1 MPRTVN
7 PQTPA
12 EVLQSF
18 IDEYQI
24 NAFLLSKEIK
34 VNYQTVTNIL
44 KGKARITVK
53 VALRLAA
60 YFGNSPK
67 YWIDIQASSEIDEL
81 SADKKFISII
91 KNIPKANKPSDKP
104 KLKIEKKEKFSK
116 RKPKALSEKRIK
128 AAKVPGAKKPGG
140 KKAGRPK
147 KK

>member
-1 MPRTVN
+1 MPKTAK
-7 PQTPA
+7 PKTAA

-24 NAFLLSKEIK
+24 NAFLLSKEIR

-53 VALRLAA
+53 TALRLAA
-60 YFGNSPK
+60 YFGNSVK
-67 YWIDIQASSEIDEL
+67 YWIDIQTSSEIDEL
-81 SADKKFISII
+81 SADKNFLSII
-91 KNIPKANKPSDKP
+91 KSIPK
-104 KLKIEKKEKFSK
+104 
-116 RKPKALSEKRIK
+116 
-128 AAKVPGAKKPGG
+128 VKKPEDRPKTEVKTKLPKGKKSVLVKKSIKDKKPRG